1 MAEGLLFRLA
11 IPPTLA
17 IGGMGLLKSEI
28 EELLKR
34 IEELRLKMIRIKEG
48 KAFSDP
54 EVLAASQDLDAVL
67 DDYQEMLL
75 NMSEKD

>member
-1 MAEGLLFRLA
+1 M
-11 IPPTLA
+11 
-17 IGGMGLLKSEI
+17 KSEI